1 MSNVGYARVS
11 TLDQNL
17 DLQTDALRASGCTKL
32 FVEKASG
39 ASTER
44 PELARALEYVR
55 EGDVLVVWR
64 LDRLGRSLRHLLDV
78 VHGLGEAGVQ
88 FKSIS
93 DGIDTTTSAGKL
105 MFKIVGAIGEF
116 ERELIVER
124 TQAGLAA
131 ARARGRVGGR
141 PSTATPAKLARAKRL
156 LTEGHLT
163 TEEVARAVGTSRA
176 TLYRW
181 LAEPKR
187 VA

>member
-1 MSNVGYARVS
+1 MSNIGYARVS
-11 TLDQNL
+11 TIDQNL
-17 DLQTDALRASGCTKL
+17 DLQTDALTAAGCRKI

-39 ASTER
+39 TREDR

-55 EGDVLVVWR
+55 DGDVLVVWR

-88 FKSIS
+88 FRSLS

-105 MFKIVGAIGEF
+105 LFKIVGAIGEF
-116 ERELIVER
+116 EREIIVER
-124 TQAGLAA
+124 TTAGLAA

-141 PSTATPAKLARAKRL
+141 PSSVTPEKVARAKELLAEGRL
-156 LTEGHLT
+156 TAD
-163 TEEVARAVGTSRA
+163 EVARAVGTSRA

-181 LAEPKR
+181 LAAT
-187 VA
+187 V